1 MNFSAWAIR
10 KPVPSL
16 LLFVLLTAVGLIGF
30 HKLKIQ
36 DFPDMDLPTV
46 QIAAS
51 LEGAAPSQLE
61 TEVARKIEDRLASL
75 TRLDH
80 ITTTITDGAVNIS
93 VTFDL
98 DKDGEEALS
107 EVRNAVDSARAEL
120 PASMAAPTVSK
131 ITSAGSSL
139 LTYTIASPRM
149 DEQDLSWF
157 VDNKVTKALL
167 AVKGVASVARVGGVT
182 REVHV
187 DLDPTLMAGMGV
199 TPSDVSRQLKAVQ
212 KESSGGQGDVGG
224 QRQSTRT
231 IATVGSATEIAAITI
246 PLTDGRY
253 VRLDQIAR
261 VSDTHA
267 ERSSLAFRD
276 GKPVIGF
283 QITRS
288 RGYSDVGVATDVRSA
303 IDAFAKAHPETAIE
317 EASNTVAPIEENYE
331 GSMHLLIEGA
341 LLAIIV
347 VWWFLR
353 NWRATLI
360 SATALPLSIIPT
372 FLVMWLL
379 DYSLNTVTLLSLS
392 LVVGVLV
399 DDAIVEIENIERHL
413 QMGKT
418 PYQAAMEAAD
428 EIGLAVIA
436 TTFSLVA
443 VFLPTAF
450 MSGIPG
456 LIFRQFGVTASVAV
470 LASLL
475 VARLLTPMMAAYL
488 LKPAKPHAA
497 AHEEA
502 ADGPIMSRYLH
513 WVRSALA
520 KRKTTIIGASLF
532 FALAMLVIPFLP
544 TGFIPV
550 KDQAQSRITL
560 TLPPGSILETTTA
573 TSQRAAK
580 LLQSL
585 PEVRSVFVAAGTSMS
600 DSGPGSVS
608 ASSDVTSATLTANLV
623 PRSDRD
629 LKQSQV
635 EAKMRDLLRSLPG
648 VRVAVGGGGVSGETL
663 GITLA
668 SDDPDML
675 ASTAT
680 KIEAELRTLKGIGN
694 VTSSAALQRPEIQV
708 RPDAARA
715 ASLGVTSEALA
726 DAVRLATYGDY
737 STILPKLNLPE
748 RQIPIRVQM
757 DPAVRDDMASV
768 SQLRVQGSQG
778 TVSLGSVADIS
789 MGSGPSQIA
798 RLDRSR
804 NVTLT
809 VELNGRSI
817 GEVQKEAMRL
827 STLSAL
833 PNGVQQV
840 EQGELQRMS
849 ELFTS
854 FGLAMAIGIFCIYAV
869 LVLLFHD
876 FLQPATILCALPLAL
891 AGALLALWLTNQS
904 FSMPAVIGV
913 LMLMGIVT
921 KNSILLVEYAILAR
935 RERGMSRLEA
945 LIDACH
951 KRARPIVMTTI
962 AMGAGML
969 PNALGLGAEPSFRQP
984 MAIVVIGGLITSTV
998 LSLLVIPVVFTYVDD
1013 LLEFGRR
1020 LFSNKSETATPV
1032 TAVGV
1037 GVHAD
1042 EP

>member
-1 MNFSAWAIR
+1 MNISAWSIR
-10 KPVPSL
+10 KPVPSV
-16 LLFVLLTAVGLIGF
+16 LLFILLTVLGLIGF
-30 HKLKIQ
+30 QRLDIQ
-36 DFPDMDLPTV
+36 DFPDMDLPTIQV
-46 QIAAS
+46 SAA

-61 TEVARKIEDRLASL
+61 TEVARKIEDKLASL

-93 VTFDL
+93 VSFEL

-120 PASMAAPTVSK
+120 PSSMAAPTVSK
-131 ITSAGSSL
+131 LTMAGGSL
-139 LTYTIASPRM
+139 LTYTVASSRL

-157 VDNKVTKALL
+157 VDNKVSKALL
-167 AVKGVASVARVGGVT
+167 AVKGVASVARVGGVD

-187 DLDPTLMAGMGV
+187 DLDPTLMAGLGV

-212 KESSGGQGDVGG
+212 KESSGGEGTVGG

-231 IATVGSATEIAAITI
+231 IGTVGSASEVAAIAI
-246 PLTDGRY
+246 PLSDGRY

-261 VSDTHA
+261 VADAHA
-267 ERSSLAFRD
+267 ERSTLAFRD
-276 GKPVIGF
+276 GEPVIGF

-288 RGYSDVGVATDVRSA
+288 RGYSDVGVSRDVHA
-303 IDAFAKAHPETAIE
+303 ALEAFAEDHPEVDID
-317 EASNTVAPIEENYE
+317 EASNTVAPIEESYHD
-331 GSMHLLIEGA
+331 SMTLLIEGA
-341 LLAIIV
+341 ILAIVV

-353 NWRATLI
+353 DWRATLI
-360 SATALPLSIIPT
+360 SATALPLSVIPT
-372 FLVMWLL
+372 FLFMALAG
-379 DYSLNTVTLLSLS
+379 YSLNTVTLLSLS
-392 LVVGVLV
+392 LVIGILV
-399 DDAIVEIENIERHL
+399 DDAIVEVENIERHL
-413 QMGKT
+413 RMGKT

-436 TTFSLVA
+436 TTFTLVA

-450 MSGIPG
+450 MGGIPG

-488 LKPAKPHAA
+488 LKPAKAGDDA
-497 AHEEA
+497 SI
-502 ADGPIMSRYLH
+502 DGPIMTRYLH
-513 WVRSALA
+513 WVRAALA
-520 KRKTTIIGASLF
+520 RRKTAVVGAAVF
-532 FALAMLVIPFLP
+532 FVLALAVLPMLP
-544 TGFIPV
+544 TGFIPN
-550 KDQAQSRITL
+550 KDQAQSRVTL
-560 TLPPGSILETTTA
+560 TLPPGSTLESTAA
-573 TSQRAAK
+573 TSQQAVK

-585 PEVRSVFVAAGTSMS
+585 PEVRSVFVSAGTAT
-600 DSGPGSVS
+600 SGGGLSVS
-608 ASSDVTSATLTANLV
+608 AMSDVTSATLTIDLV
-623 PRSDRD
+623 PRDERK
-629 LKQSQV
+629 LKQSEV
-635 EAKMRDLLRSLPG
+635 EAKMRGLLRALPG
-648 VRVAVGGGGVSGETL
+648 ARIAVGGGASGETL
-663 GITLA
+663 SITLA
-668 SDDPDML
+668 SDDPL
-675 ASTAT
+675 VLSTTAT

-694 VTSSAALQRPEIQV
+694 VTSSAALQRPEIQIL
-708 RPDAARA
+708 PDDARA

-748 RQIPIRVQM
+748 RQIPIRVRM
-757 DPAVRDDMASV
+757 DPAIRDDLGSV

-778 TVSLGSVADIS
+778 TVSLGSVADVA
-789 MGSGPSQIA
+789 MGSGPSQIS

-804 NVTLT
+804 NVVLS
-809 VELNGRSI
+809 VELNGRSV

-827 STLSAL
+827 PTLNGL
-833 PNGVQQV
+833 PSGVHVV
-840 EQGELQRMS
+840 EQGEVQRMS
-849 ELFTS
+849 ELFQS
-854 FGLAMAIGIFCIYAV
+854 FGIAMAIGIFCIYAV

-891 AGALLALWLTNQS
+891 AGALFALWLTSQS

-921 KNSILLVEYAILAR
+921 KNSILLVEYAIMAR
-935 RERGMSRLEA
+935 RERGMSRMEA

-969 PNALGLGAEPSFRQP
+969 PNAFGMGAEPSFRQP

-1013 LLEFGRR
+1013 ALEWARSKIWHRR
-1020 LFSNKSETATPV
+1020 TPQ
-1032 TAVGV
+1032 
-1037 GVHAD
+1037 AD
-1042 EP
+1042 PIASQ